1 MLTAESEE
9 PQAEAGAGEGAHP
22 DGRPLRLGDVLE
34 TTQLPPPL
42 FPLTASTEG
51 HTSRPGLS
59 RGTSPQGTLPGSSKT
74 HWKPDHQ
81 PAPKSTQKGC
91 LETHTCRPK
100 TFSTPLETAAHR
112 AGTAPVLCTCPRT
125 EAAAQ
130 APPGGL
136 AHHCDPAVTPPPALA
151 FAPLRGRAPVQGDL
165 EKRQSDGRL
174 GRMPCRLRGQDA
186 PPRAPISEPGHVQ
199 KVSKKKEKKAPA
211 RKAFAPR
218 QLEGVR

>member
-34 TTQLPPPL
+34 TTQLPSPL

-136 AHHCDPAVTPPPALA
+136 AHHCDPAVTPPPS
-151 FAPLRGRAPVQGDL
+151 PGI
-165 EKRQSDGRL
+165 
-174 GRMPCRLRGQDA
+174 CT
-186 PPRAPISEPGHVQ
+186 PPRPG
-199 KVSKKKEKKAPA
+199 SSAGGPREKAE
-211 RKAFAPR
+211 RR
-218 QLEGVR
+218 QTRPDALSLEGPRCPATRPHL